1 MYQEEILYNTFFKAQ
16 DRFIQHHQ
24 PTGFEPEIIQE
35 YIQSGL
41 LLASLYRP
49 ETHHENG
56 LLHELFLRRIFFHL
70 LDAIQDPIY
79 SRIFRR
85 ICLDSIHIPL
95 LTLKRYYRQLKDGD
109 VKLMALQQQVRS
121 IQTILDE

>member
-1 MYQEEILYNTFFKAQ
+1 MHREEILYNAFFKAQ
-16 DRFIQHHQ
+16 DRFIHDNQ
-24 PTGFEPEIIQE
+24 PLGSEPEIIQE

-49 ETHHENG
+49 ETHHENS
-56 LLHELFLRRIFFHL
+56 LLHELFLRQIFFHL
-70 LDAIQDPIY
+70 LDAIQNPAN

-95 LTLKRYYRQLKDGD
+95 LTLKRYYHQLDNGD
-109 VKLMALQQQVRS
+109 VKLMELQQQLRM
-121 IQTILDE
+121 IQTILD

>member
-1 MYQEEILYNTFFKAQ
+1 MRREEILYNAFFKAQ
-16 DRFIQHHQ
+16 DRFIQHNQ
-24 PTGFEPEIIQE
+24 PLGFEPEVIQE

-56 LLHELFLRRIFFHL
+56 LLHELFLRRVFFHL
-70 LDAIQDPIY
+70 LDAIQDPTY

-95 LTLKRYYRQLKDGD
+95 LTLKRFYRQLNGGD
-109 VKLMALQQQVRS
+109 IKLMSLQQQLRS
-121 IQTILDE
+121 IQTILD

>member
-1 MYQEEILYNTFFKAQ
+1 ML
-16 DRFIQHHQ
+16 
-24 PTGFEPEIIQE
+24 GFEPETIQE

-41 LLASLYRP
+41 LLASFYRP
-49 ETHHENG
+49 ETHDEND
-56 LLHELFLRRIFFHL
+56 LLYELFLRQVFFHL

-95 LTLKRYYRQLKDGD
+95 LTLKRYYRQLNNGD
-109 VKLMALQQQVRS
+109 AKLTALQQQLRS
-121 IQTILDE
+121 IQTILD

>member
-1 MYQEEILYNTFFKAQ
+1 MHREENLYNAFFKAQ

-24 PTGFEPEIIQE
+24 VLGFEPETIQE

-41 LLASLYRP
+41 LLASFYRP
-49 ETHHENG
+49 ETHDEND
-56 LLHELFLRRIFFHL
+56 LLYELFLRQVFFHL

-95 LTLKRYYRQLKDGD
+95 LTLKRYYRQLNNGD
-109 VKLMALQQQVRS
+109 AKLTALQQQLRS
-121 IQTILDE
+121 IQTILD